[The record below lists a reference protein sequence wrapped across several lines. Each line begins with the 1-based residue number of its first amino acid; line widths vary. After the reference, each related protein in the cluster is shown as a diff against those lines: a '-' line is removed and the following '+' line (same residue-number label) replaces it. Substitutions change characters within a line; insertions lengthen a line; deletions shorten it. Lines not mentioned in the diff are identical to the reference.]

1 MEHTKQGKLDSDCF
15 ERLGSASSSKGFDWL
30 DLSDTDSDPDC
41 PRLVDEVETDD
52 GGPERELTRDFGG
65 FNLNRTPPANGTC

>member
-1 MEHTKQGKLDSDCF
+1 MPADAIQQVH
-15 ERLGSASSSKGFDWL
+15 AYV
-30 DLSDTDSDPDC
+30 SDTDVSDADSDPDC